1 MQVWD
6 MAASHSSKAAALA
19 AQSSSLLCATTTASP
34 SASNTSNLSNDT
46 GAVVRL
52 HSALIAVLT
61 HLVGKLR
68 SAALANE
75 HIASVVYP
83 LLRFSTSIGGAESEV
98 LCEEAFRLWS
108 VTLGSL
114 PQVCSGTVCV
124 SFISTMG
131 DTKCT

>member
-1 MQVWD
+1 
-6 MAASHSSKAAALA
+6 MAAAHSSRAAAVA
-19 AQSSSLLCATTTASP
+19 AASSALDMSSS
-34 SASNTSNLSNDT
+34 TSSGNLANDT

-68 SAALANE
+68 TAALSNE
-75 HIASVVYP
+75 HISSVVYP
-83 LLRFSTSIGGAESEV
+83 LLRFALNLGGAESEV

-114 PQVCSGTVCV
+114 TQAGACHR
-124 SFISTMG
+124 MG
-131 DTKCT
+131 ACMGAWVHVRGDVDAAC